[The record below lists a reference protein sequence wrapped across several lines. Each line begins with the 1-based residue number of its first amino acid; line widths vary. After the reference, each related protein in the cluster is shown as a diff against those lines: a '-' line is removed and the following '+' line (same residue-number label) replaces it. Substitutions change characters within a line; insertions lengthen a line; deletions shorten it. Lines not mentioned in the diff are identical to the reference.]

1 MGYQNAP
8 ATIFLT
14 RDGQPVQWILDWEE
28 KTVTVVVAG
37 RDVGTYPHRRAA
49 TEALGLIEVPAST
62 QGRQPAKGRK

>member
-8 ATIFLT
+8 ATITVT
-14 RDGQPVQWILDWEE
+14 RDGERVVWVIDWDN

-49 TEALGLIEVPAST
+49 TEALGLVEV
-62 QGRQPAKGRK
+62 PAKGRK